1 MVFTIMLIASAY
13 FISIVAYFSQKRN
26 LRYENGY
33 VLATAM
39 SYLQFESEEV
49 QEILNHE
56 KEMRKKIC
64 IVSLFIPLLLLLT
77 NSEALMMYIFIIHVL
92 EVSMGMGYSTYLSM
106 RKLRALK
113 KSWNVDDAKVLFVD
127 VVANM
132 EIEKAKISK
141 FFYILPI
148 ILILPSLLKFKIN
161 TLAFTIIITGLIN
174 VLLFLF
180 FAFILRR
187 RGNTVYTSDREE
199 NIRRN
204 LLAKVYPERVA
215 IILATI
221 FAGVTSMLVLTMDD
235 FIGSKFI
242 MKFILGYLVV
252 ELVVVLSYTI
262 YLVKSEQKIDE
273 EFISSED
280 DFYDLFGY
288 NNPNDSRILV
298 PSKLNIGNMEINRGN
313 KVGKAIYFISTIL
326 IIALVGSV
334 EYFLTPAKYSYEFTG
349 DRMEISAKIY
359 SDKIDLSDV
368 LDLELLDEFPKVE
381 MIRTNG
387 TAIESQGYG
396 NFEMSGIGPVRL
408 YIYRNVDKVIHMKTK
423 NKNFYF
429 NLEDNE
435 KTIELYNKI
444 KSNLGE

>member
-1 MVFTIMLIASAY
+1 MVFMIILLANAY
-13 FISIVAYFSQKRN
+13 FITIVAYFSQKRN

-33 VLATAM
+33 VLATTM
-39 SYLQFESEEV
+39 SYAQFQSEEV

-64 IVSLFIPLLLLLT
+64 IVSLIFPLLMFVT
-77 NSEALMMYIFIIHVL
+77 KSEAFIMYIFIVSVL
-92 EVSMGMGYSTYLSM
+92 GVSMGMGYSTYLSM

-141 FFYILPI
+141 YFYILPI
-148 ILILPSLLKFKIN
+148 ILLLPSLLKFKIN
-161 TLAFTIIITGLIN
+161 TLAFTIIVTGLIN

-187 RGNTVYTSDREE
+187 RGNTVYTSDRDE

-204 LLAKVYPERVA
+204 LRAKVYPERVA

-221 FAGVTSMLVLTMDD
+221 FAGITSVLVLALDD
-235 FIGSKFI
+235 FIKG
-242 MKFILGYLVV
+242 KFILWYLVA
-252 ELVVVLSYTI
+252 EMAVVLSYTI

-288 NNPNDSRILV
+288 NNPNDPRILV

-313 KVGKAIYFISTIL
+313 KAGKAIYLISTIL

-334 EYFLTPAKYSYEFTG
+334 GYFLSPAKYSYEFIG
-349 DRMEISAKIY
+349 DRMEISAKMY

-368 LDLELLDEFPKVE
+368 ENLELLDEFPKVE

-387 TAIESQGYG
+387 AAIESQGYG
-396 NFEMSGIGPVRL
+396 NFEMKGIGPVRL

-429 NLEDNE
+429 NMEDDE

-444 KSNLGE
+444 KTNLGE

>member
-1 MVFTIMLIASAY
+1 MVFTIILLANAY

-33 VLATAM
+33 VLATTM
-39 SYLQFESEEV
+39 SYAQFQSEEV
-49 QEILNHE
+49 QEILSHE
-56 KEMRKKIC
+56 AEMRKKIC
-64 IVSLFIPLLLLLT
+64 IVSLIFPLLMLLT
-77 NSEALMMYIFIIHVL
+77 KSEALIMYIFIISVMG
-92 EVSMGMGYSTYLSM
+92 VSIGMGYSTYLSM

-141 FFYILPI
+141 YFYILPI
-148 ILILPSLLKFKIN
+148 ILILPSLIKFRVN

-187 RGNTVYTSDREE
+187 RGNTVYTSNRDE
-199 NIRRN
+199 NIRKN
-204 LLAKVYPERVA
+204 LRAKVYPERVA

-221 FAGVTSMLVLTMDD
+221 FAGVTSVLVLLLND
-235 FIGSKFI
+235 FIEG
-242 MKFILGYLVV
+242 KFILLYLVV
-252 ELVVVLSYTI
+252 EMLVVVGYTI
-262 YLVKSEQKIDE
+262 YLVRSEQKIDE

-280 DFYDLFGY
+280 DFYDIFGY
-288 NNPNDSRILV
+288 NNPNDPRILV

-313 KVGKAIYFISTIL
+313 KAGKAIYLVSTIL

-334 EYFLTPAKYSYEFTG
+334 GYFLFPAKYSYEFTG
-349 DRMEISAKIY
+349 DRMEISAKMY

-368 LDLELLDEFPKVE
+368 ENLELLDEFPKVE

-396 NFEMSGIGPVRL
+396 NFEMKGIGPVRL
-408 YIYRNVDKVIHMKTK
+408 YIYRDVDKVIHMKTK
-423 NKNFYF
+423 DKNLFF
-429 NLEDNE
+429 NMEDDE

-444 KSNLGE
+444 KTNLGE

>member
-1 MVFTIMLIASAY
+1 MVFTMILLANAY

-33 VLATAM
+33 VLATTM
-39 SYLQFESEEV
+39 SYAQFQSEEV
-49 QEILNHE
+49 QEILLHE
-56 KEMRKKIC
+56 KEVRKKIC
-64 IVSLFIPLLLLLT
+64 IASLFFPLLMLLT
-77 NSEALMMYIFIIHVL
+77 KSEALIIYIFIISVMG
-92 EVSMGMGYSTYLSM
+92 VSIGMGYSTYLSM

-113 KSWNVDDAKVLFVD
+113 KSWNVDDAKVIFVD

-141 FFYILPI
+141 YFYILPI

-161 TLAFTIIITGLIN
+161 TLAFTIIVTGLIN

-187 RGNTVYTSDREE
+187 RGNTVYTSNRDE
-199 NIRRN
+199 NIRKN
-204 LLAKVYPERVA
+204 LRAKVYPERVA

-221 FAGVTSMLVLTMDD
+221 FAGVTSGLVLLFND
-235 FIGSKFI
+235 FIGG
-242 MKFILGYLVV
+242 KFILWYLVV
-252 ELVVVLSYTI
+252 EMVVVTSYTI
-262 YLVKSEQKIDE
+262 YLVRSEQKIDE

-288 NNPNDSRILV
+288 NNPNDPRILV

-313 KVGKAIYFISTIL
+313 KAGKAIYLVSTIL

-334 EYFLTPAKYSYEFTG
+334 GYFLSPAKYSYEFAG
-349 DRMEISAKIY
+349 DSMEISAKIY

-368 LDLELLDEFPKVE
+368 VDLELLDEFPKVE

-387 TAIESQGYG
+387 AAIESQGYG
-396 NFEMSGIGPVRL
+396 NFEMEGIGLARL
-408 YIYRNVDKVIHMKTK
+408 YIYRDVDKVIHMKTK
-423 NKNFYF
+423 DKNLFF
-429 NLEDNE
+429 NLEDDE

-444 KSNLGE
+444 KTNLGE

>member
-1 MVFTIMLIASAY
+1 MVFMIILLANAY
-13 FISIVAYFSQKRN
+13 FITIVAYFSQKRN

-33 VLATAM
+33 VLATTM
-39 SYLQFESEEV
+39 SYAQFQSDEV

-64 IVSLFIPLLLLLT
+64 IVSLFFPLLMFVT
-77 NSEALMMYIFIIHVL
+77 KSEAFIMYIFIVSVL
-92 EVSMGMGYSTYLSM
+92 GVSMGMGYSTYLSM
-106 RKLRALK
+106 RNLRALK

-132 EIEKAKISK
+132 EIEKAKISEY
-141 FFYILPI
+141 FYILPI
-148 ILILPSLLKFKIN
+148 ILLLPSLLKFKIN
-161 TLAFTIIITGLIN
+161 TLAFTIIVTGLIN

-187 RGNTVYTSDREE
+187 RGNTVYTSDRDE

-204 LLAKVYPERVA
+204 LRAKVYPERVA

-221 FAGVTSMLVLTMDD
+221 FSGITSVLVLALDD
-235 FIGSKFI
+235 FIEG
-242 MKFILGYLVV
+242 KFILWYLVA
-252 ELVVVLSYTI
+252 EMAVVLSYTI

-288 NNPNDSRILV
+288 NNPNDPRILV

-313 KVGKAIYFISTIL
+313 KAGKIIYLVSTIL

-334 EYFLTPAKYSYEFTG
+334 GYFLSPAKYSYEFIG

-368 LDLELLDEFPKVE
+368 ENLELLDEFPKVE

-387 TAIESQGYG
+387 AAIESQGYG
-396 NFEMSGIGPVRL
+396 DFEMKGIGPVRL

-429 NLEDNE
+429 NMEDDE

-444 KSNLGE
+444 KTNLGE

>member
-1 MVFTIMLIASAY
+1 MVFTMILLANAY

-33 VLATAM
+33 VLATTM
-39 SYLQFESEEV
+39 SYAKFQSEEV
-49 QEILNHE
+49 QEILSHE
-56 KEMRKKIC
+56 AEMRKKIC
-64 IVSLFIPLLLLLT
+64 IVSLFFPLLMLLT
-77 NSEALMMYIFIIHVL
+77 KSEALIMYIFIISVMG
-92 EVSMGMGYSTYLSM
+92 VSIGMGYSTYFSM

-132 EIEKAKISK
+132 EIEKEKISK
-141 FFYILPI
+141 YFYILPI
-148 ILILPSLLKFKIN
+148 LLILPSLLKFRIN
-161 TLAFTIIITGLIN
+161 TLAFTIIVTGLIN
-174 VLLFLF
+174 MLLFLF

-187 RGNTVYTSDREE
+187 RGNTVYTSNRDE

-204 LLAKVYPERVA
+204 LRAKVYPERVA

-221 FAGVTSMLVLTMDD
+221 FAGVTSGLVLLLND
-235 FIGSKFI
+235 FIEG
-242 MKFILGYLVV
+242 KFILWYLVV
-252 ELVVVLSYTI
+252 EMVMITSYTI
-262 YLVKSEQKIDE
+262 YLVRSEQKIDE

-288 NNPNDSRILV
+288 NNPNDPRILV

-313 KVGKAIYFISTIL
+313 KAGKAIYLISTIL

-334 EYFLTPAKYSYEFTG
+334 GYFLTPARYSYEFTG
-349 DRMEISAKIY
+349 DRMEIIAKIY

-368 LDLELLDEFPKVE
+368 VDLELLDEFPKVE

-387 TAIESQGYG
+387 AAIESQGYG
-396 NFEMSGIGPVRL
+396 NFEMEGIGPVRL
-408 YIYRNVDKVIHMKTK
+408 YIYRDVDKVIHMKTK
-423 NKNFYF
+423 DKNLFF
-429 NLEDNE
+429 NMEDDE

-444 KSNLGE
+444 KTNLGE

>member
-1 MVFTIMLIASAY
+1 MVFMIILLANAY
-13 FISIVAYFSQKRN
+13 FITIVAYFSQKRN

-33 VLATAM
+33 VLATTM
-39 SYLQFESEEV
+39 SYAQFQSDEV

-64 IVSLFIPLLLLLT
+64 IVSLIFPLLMFVT
-77 NSEALMMYIFIIHVL
+77 KSEAFIMYIFIVSVL
-92 EVSMGMGYSTYLSM
+92 GVSMGMGYSTYLSM

-132 EIEKAKISK
+132 EIEKTKISK
-141 FFYILPI
+141 YFYVLPI
-148 ILILPSLLKFKIN
+148 ILLLPSLLKFKIN
-161 TLAFTIIITGLIN
+161 TLAFTIIITGFIN
-174 VLLFLF
+174 VLLILF
-180 FAFILRR
+180 FGFILRR
-187 RGNTVYTSDREE
+187 RGNTVYTSDRDE

-204 LLAKVYPERVA
+204 LRAKVYPERVA
-215 IILATI
+215 VILATI
-221 FAGVTSMLVLTMDD
+221 FAGITSVLVLALDD
-235 FIGSKFI
+235 FIEG
-242 MKFILGYLVV
+242 KFILWYLVA
-252 ELVVVLSYTI
+252 EMAVVLGYTI

-288 NNPNDSRILV
+288 NNPNDPRILV

-313 KVGKAIYFISTIL
+313 KAGKAIYLISTIL

-334 EYFLTPAKYSYEFTG
+334 GYFLSPAKYSYEFTG
-349 DRMEISAKIY
+349 DRMEVSAKIY

-368 LDLELLDEFPKVE
+368 ENLELLDEFPKVE

-387 TAIESQGYG
+387 AAIESQGYG
-396 NFEMSGIGPVRL
+396 DFEMKGIGPVRL

-429 NLEDNE
+429 NMEDDE

>member
-1 MVFTIMLIASAY
+1 MVFMIILLANAY
-13 FISIVAYFSQKRN
+13 FITIVAYFSQKRN

-33 VLATAM
+33 VLATTM
-39 SYLQFESEEV
+39 SYAQFQSDEV

-64 IVSLFIPLLLLLT
+64 IVSLFFPLLMFVT
-77 NSEALMMYIFIIHVL
+77 KSDAFIMYIFIVSVL
-92 EVSMGMGYSTYLSM
+92 GVSMGMGYSTYLSM

-132 EIEKAKISK
+132 DIEKAKISK
-141 FFYILPI
+141 YFYILPI
-148 ILILPSLLKFKIN
+148 ILLLPSLLKFKIN
-161 TLAFTIIITGLIN
+161 TLAFIIIVTGLIN

-180 FAFILRR
+180 FGFILRR
-187 RGNTVYTSDREE
+187 RGNTVYTSDRDE

-204 LLAKVYPERVA
+204 LRAKVYPERVA

-221 FAGVTSMLVLTMDD
+221 FAGITSVLVLALDD
-235 FIGSKFI
+235 FIEG
-242 MKFILGYLVV
+242 KFILWYLVA
-252 ELVVVLSYTI
+252 EMAVVLSYTI

-288 NNPNDSRILV
+288 NNPNDPRILV

-313 KVGKAIYFISTIL
+313 KAGKAIYLISTIL

-334 EYFLTPAKYSYEFTG
+334 GYFLSPAKYSYEFTG
-349 DRMEISAKIY
+349 DRMEVSAKIY

-368 LDLELLDEFPKVE
+368 ENLELLDEFPKVE

-387 TAIESQGYG
+387 AAIESQGYG
-396 NFEMSGIGPVRL
+396 DFEMSGIGPVRL

-429 NLEDNE
+429 NMEDDE

>member
-1 MVFTIMLIASAY
+1 MVFMIILLANAY
-13 FISIVAYFSQKRN
+13 FITIVAYFSQKRN

-33 VLATAM
+33 VLATTM
-39 SYLQFESEEV
+39 SYAQFQSEEV
-49 QEILNHE
+49 QEILLHE
-56 KEMRKKIC
+56 KEVRKKIC
-64 IVSLFIPLLLLLT
+64 IVSLFFPLLMFVT
-77 NSEALMMYIFIIHVL
+77 KSEAFIMYIFIVSVL
-92 EVSMGMGYSTYLSM
+92 GVSMGMGYSTYLSM

-141 FFYILPI
+141 VFYILPI
-148 ILILPSLLKFKIN
+148 ILLLPSLLKFKIN
-161 TLAFTIIITGLIN
+161 TLAFTIIITGFIN
-174 VLLFLF
+174 VLLLLF
-180 FAFILRR
+180 FGFILRR
-187 RGNTVYTSDREE
+187 RGNTVYTSDRDE

-204 LLAKVYPERVA
+204 LRAKVYPERVA

-221 FAGVTSMLVLTMDD
+221 FAGITSVLVLALDD
-235 FIGSKFI
+235 FIEG
-242 MKFILGYLVV
+242 KFILWYLVA
-252 ELVVVLSYTI
+252 EMAVVLSYTI

-288 NNPNDSRILV
+288 NNPNDPRILV

-313 KVGKAIYFISTIL
+313 KAGKAIYLISTIL

-334 EYFLTPAKYSYEFTG
+334 GYFLSPAKYSYEFIG

-368 LDLELLDEFPKVE
+368 EDLELLDEFPKVD

-387 TAIESQGYG
+387 AAIESQGYG
-396 NFEMSGIGPVRL
+396 DFEMSGIGPVRL

-429 NLEDNE
+429 NMEDDE

-444 KSNLGE
+444 KTNLGE

>member
-1 MVFTIMLIASAY
+1 MVFTMILLANAY

-33 VLATAM
+33 VLATTM
-39 SYLQFESEEV
+39 SYAQFQSVEV
-49 QEILNHE
+49 QEILLHE
-56 KEMRKKIC
+56 KEVRRKIC
-64 IVSLFIPLLLLLT
+64 IVSLFFPLLMLVT
-77 NSEALMMYIFIIHVL
+77 KSEALIMYIFIISVMG
-92 EVSMGMGYSTYLSM
+92 VSIGMGYSTYLSM

-113 KSWNVDDAKVLFVD
+113 KSWNLDDVKVLFVD

-132 EIEKAKISK
+132 EIEKEKISK
-141 FFYILPI
+141 YFYFLPI
-148 ILILPSLLKFKIN
+148 VLILPSLLKFRIN

-187 RGNTVYTSDREE
+187 RGNTVYTSNRDE
-199 NIRRN
+199 NIRKN
-204 LLAKVYPERVA
+204 LRAKVYPERVA

-221 FAGVTSMLVLTMDD
+221 FAGVTSVLVLLLDG

-242 MKFILGYLVV
+242 LWYLVV
-252 ELVVVLSYTI
+252 EMVVVVGYTI
-262 YLVKSEQKIDE
+262 YLVRSEQKIE
-273 EFISSED
+273 EDFISSED
-280 DFYDLFGY
+280 DFYDIFGY
-288 NNPNDSRILV
+288 NNPNDPRILV

-313 KVGKAIYFISTIL
+313 KAGKAIYLVSTIL

-334 EYFLTPAKYSYEFTG
+334 GYFLTPAKYSYEFIG
-349 DRMEISAKIY
+349 DRMEISAKMY

-368 LDLELLDEFPKVE
+368 ENLELLDEFPKVE

-387 TAIESQGYG
+387 AAIESQGYG
-396 NFEMSGIGPVRL
+396 NFEMKGIGPVRL
-408 YIYRNVDKVIHMKTK
+408 YIYRDVDKVIHMKTK
-423 NKNFYF
+423 DKNLFF
-429 NLEDNE
+429 NMEEDE

-444 KSNLGE
+444 KTNLGE

>member
-1 MVFTIMLIASAY
+1 MVFTIIIMANAY
-13 FISIVAYFSQKRN
+13 FITIVAYFSQKRN

-33 VLATAM
+33 VLATTM

-49 QEILNHE
+49 QEILLHE
-56 KEMRKKIC
+56 KEVRKRIC

-141 FFYILPI
+141 IFYILPI

-161 TLAFTIIITGLIN
+161 TLAFIIIITGLIN

-180 FAFILRR
+180 FGFILRR
-187 RGNTVYTSDREE
+187 RGNTVYTSDRDE

-204 LLAKVYPERVA
+204 LCAKIYPERVA
-215 IILATI
+215 VILATI

-242 MKFILGYLVV
+242 LGYLVV
-252 ELVVVLSYTI
+252 ELVVVLIYTI

-288 NNPNDSRILV
+288 NNPNDPRILV

-334 EYFLTPAKYSYEFTG
+334 EYFLTPAKYSYEFIG
-349 DRMEISAKIY
+349 DRMEISAKMY

-368 LDLELLDEFPKVE
+368 ENLELLDEFPKVE

-387 TAIESQGYG
+387 AAIESQGYG
-396 NFEMSGIGPVRL
+396 NFEMKGIGPVRL

-423 NKNFYF
+423 DKNFYF
-429 NLEDNE
+429 NMEDDE

-444 KSNLGE
+444 KTNLGE

>member
-1 MVFTIMLIASAY
+1 MVFTIMLMASAY

-33 VLATAM
+33 VLATTM

-92 EVSMGMGYSTYLSM
+92 EVSMGIGYSTYLSM

-141 FFYILPI
+141 IFYILPI

-161 TLAFTIIITGLIN
+161 ALAFTIIITGLIN

-187 RGNTVYTSDREE
+187 RGNTIYTSDREE

-204 LLAKVYPERVA
+204 LRAKVYPEKVGV
-215 IILATI
+215 ILATI
-221 FAGVTSMLVLTMDD
+221 FAAVTSALVLLFDD
-235 FIGSKFI
+235 FIEG
-242 MKFILGYLVV
+242 KFILLYLVV
-252 ELVVVLSYTI
+252 ELVVVLVYTI

-288 NNPNDSRILV
+288 NNPNDPRILV

-313 KVGKAIYFISTIL
+313 GAGKAIYLVFTIL

-334 EYFLTPAKYSYEFTG
+334 GYFLTPARYSYEFTG

-359 SDKIDLSDV
+359 SDKVELSDV
-368 LDLELLDEFPKVE
+368 EELELLDEFPKVE

-387 TAIESQGYG
+387 TSIKSQGYG
-396 NFEMSGIGPVRL
+396 NFEMEGIGSVRL
-408 YIYRNVDKVIHMKTK
+408 YIYRDVDKVIHMKTK

-429 NLEDNE
+429 NLEDND

-444 KSNLGE
+444 KTNLGE